1 MVATTPVAQVIDK
14 ALVNPIHVAPH
25 RSMIVLLFFAIGLIL
40 PAIIIYLIE
49 QLRVKV
55 GSVSEVEDNIHVPI
69 IGAIPSK
76 TAGMHNDKIVSPNS
90 RDVVT
95 EAFRMVRTNLDFT
108 MPQGGKV
115 IMVTSSMPGEGKSF
129 VSINL
134 SLTLGIAGKRVLLVD
149 LDLRKASL
157 SEKIS
162 GRRQTKG
169 LVNYLVK
176 RRRIST
182 TSSATTPCITSM
194 CSMSAS
200 FPRTRPNCS
209 WATG

>member
-1 MVATTPVAQVIDK
+1 
-14 ALVNPIHVAPH
+14 
-25 RSMIVLLFFAIGLIL
+25 
-40 PAIIIYLIE
+40 
-49 QLRVKV
+49 
-55 GSVSEVEDNIHVPI
+55 
-69 IGAIPSK
+69 
-76 TAGMHNDKIVSPNS
+76 MHNDKIVSPNS

-162 GRRQTKG
+162 GRR
-169 LVNYLVK
+169 
-176 RRRIST
+176 
-182 TSSATTPCITSM
+182 
-194 CSMSAS
+194 
-200 FPRTRPNCS
+200 PRDWS
-209 WATG
+209 IIW